1 MVATL
6 NGKRS
11 GEKKI
16 DIVVGNDKIN
26 IPLTFSDNL
35 TFTVGGVSFTMIYV
49 EGGTFIMGAAN
60 EQGRDAYENEKTAH
74 SVTLDDY
81 YIGQTEVT
89 QALWLTVMGSNPSCY
104 EGIDRPVEC
113 VNLVDCYKFVHKLNS
128 ITGKIFRLP
137 TEAEWEYAARGGC
150 YSCGY
155 KYSGGN
161 NIGRVAW
168 YNNNS
173 GSKTH
178 SVATKSPNELGLYDM
193 SGNVW
198 ELCSNSHSRGG
209 SWGSVAGPCL
219 VSPRDVNHPAKNFG
233 SLGFRLAMSE

>member
-1 MVATL
+1 
-6 NGKRS
+6 
-11 GEKKI
+11 
-16 DIVVGNDKIN
+16 
-26 IPLTFSDNL
+26 
-35 TFTVGGVSFTMIYV
+35 
-49 EGGTFIMGAAN
+49 
-60 EQGRDAYENEKTAH
+60 
-74 SVTLDDY
+74 
-81 YIGQTEVT
+81 
-89 QALWLTVMGSNPSCY
+89 MGSNPSRY

-113 VNLVDCYKFVHKLNS
+113 VNLDDCHKFVHKLNS

-150 YSCGY
+150 KSCGY

-219 VSPRDVNHPAKNFG
+219 VSPRDVNHPANNFG